1 MVIDNLVRTYPAY
14 KHDDI
19 FNMSVI
25 EVYRMVLLNA
35 ERAYLQYKEQE
46 VAENLRKSKVKY

>member
-19 FNMSVI
+19 FHMSVA

-35 ERAYLQYKEQE
+35 ERNYLQHKEQE
-46 VAENLRKSKVKY
+46 VAENLRKSKAKR